1 MTDVERPCRNTVN
14 KSLLLLF
21 FINILQAVVPKKKR
35 KRKRTY
41 NCFDNALMG
50 NHSLLTDPLFSL
62 QSPSGSR
69 ATLINDILFCT
80 DLWFVLWKAQQLGKA
95 SGNMSVNTAEQ
106 TFVETD
112 TLNRNYHLSIQQSE
126 EPLGLSDIFVMRHT
140 RDESL
145 LRELSSRCREGA
157 SVHTAIPR
165 SYQVI
170 IFS

>member
-1 MTDVERPCRNTVN
+1 MTDVKRPCRNTVN

-41 NCFDNALMG
+41 NCFYNALMG
-50 NHSLLTDPLFSL
+50 SHSLLTDPLFSL
-62 QSPSGSR
+62 QSPSGSQ
-69 ATLINDILFCT
+69 ATLINEYSILHRS
-80 DLWFVLWKAQQLGKA
+80 LIRPWKAQQLRKA
-95 SGNMSVNTAEQ
+95 SGNMSVNTAER
-106 TFVETD
+106 TFVETH
-112 TLNRNYHLSIQQSE
+112 TLNRNYHLSIQQTE

-157 SVHTAIPR
+157 SVHTALSR
-165 SYQVI
+165 NYQVI

>member
-69 ATLINDILFCT
+69 ATLINEYFILHRS
-80 DLWFVLWKAQQLGKA
+80 LI
-95 SGNMSVNTAEQ
+95 
-106 TFVETD
+106 
-112 TLNRNYHLSIQQSE
+112 R
-126 EPLGLSDIFVMRHT
+126 PLESAAT
-140 RDESL
+140 RKSK
-145 LRELSSRCREGA
+145 R
-157 SVHTAIPR
+157 
-165 SYQVI
+165 
-170 IFS
+170 